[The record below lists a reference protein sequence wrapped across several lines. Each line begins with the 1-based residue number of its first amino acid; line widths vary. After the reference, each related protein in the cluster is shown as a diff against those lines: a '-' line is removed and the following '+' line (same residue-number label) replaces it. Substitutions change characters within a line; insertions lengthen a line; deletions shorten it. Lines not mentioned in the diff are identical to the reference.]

1 MAGSATAGRVRTA
14 VADDQTTRR
23 NKHMDIKLN
32 DKQRKIIDDGA
43 SQVPA
48 GALGK
53 YRKFIDDLIRGV
65 RDPDDD
71 IIRRAVWEASM
82 RYADPR

>member
-1 MAGSATAGRVRTA
+1 LTLVSAA
-14 VADDQTTRR
+14 RR
-23 NKHMDIKLN
+23 FKQQEENKHMDIKLN

-53 YRKFIDDLIRGV
+53 YRKFIDDLLRGV

-71 IIRRAVWEASM
+71 TIRGAVWEASM